1 MKRLDFNQDW
11 NFWKEGGEKQEKV
24 NLPHDAMLSEK
35 RDKDNA
41 TQSGGAYFAGGT
53 YHYTKKLYIQEG
65 WENVFLECEGVYQ
78 NSTVKVNGTEVYFRP
93 YGYSNFYVNLM
104 PHLKKDVENE
114 IEIIAD
120 NSKIPNS
127 RWYSGSG
134 IYREVGL
141 HVGGASYVKP
151 DGIRITPLNSEKVLV
166 ETEIVGE
173 GTVTVEIWDGKT
185 KVAQETGEKAVIVIP
200 ETQCWS
206 ESVPKLYTCKVIIQK
221 GNKVSDEAE
230 QKFGMRILNWN
241 KDGFFV
247 NGKEK
252 LLRGAC
258 IHHDNGVL
266 GACGFRDAE
275 YRRVRILK
283 EAGFNA
289 IRSAHNPISKA
300 MLDACDE
307 LGMYVMDEIYD
318 YWLIHKNPY
327 DQGGETVQKWWK
339 EDIGAMIRKDY
350 NHPSVVMYSIGNEI
364 SELGIEEGQELCA
377 QMSSYVK
384 TMDSSRAVTCG
395 INLMLA
401 SMAAKG
407 KGLYGKKEDG
417 KENTNGS
424 AGMDNVPTST
434 FYNILMNKMGGV
446 IDHMAATKSAD
457 KVADAISSGLDVMG
471 YNYATSR
478 YKKEYKMHPERV
490 IVGSETLPQSLYRN
504 WELVKSIPNLIGDF
518 MWTGWD
524 YLGECG
530 IGSIRYQKKATK
542 ESVDPGLA
550 ILSGAGVIDICGFE
564 RPETHWNK
572 TIWGLEEKNVIGV
585 EPVNH
590 AEDLRAA
597 SMWRVT
603 DAQESWSWEGC
614 EGKKTNVVVYS
625 DADYITLYLNKRKLG
640 TKKVKE
646 YRAEFKK
653 VPYEAGELRAVAFAA
668 DGTKKGSAIL
678 NSATGNT
685 SIRVKPDKSVLHAN
699 GQDLSFL
706 EISLTGENGV
716 IKSNVDQKLTVL
728 VEGAGYLQGLGS
740 ARLNTE
746 ESFVGN
752 GYTTYY
758 GKLLAV
764 VRASDKAGEIC
775 VKISGDGLET
785 KKIQLK
791 VE

>member
-1 MKRLDFNQDW
+1 MPGRN
-11 NFWKEGGEKQEKV
+11 V
-24 NLPHDAMLSEK
+24 P
-35 RDKDNA
+35 
-41 TQSGGAYFAGGT
+41 SGG
-53 YHYTKKLYIQEG
+53 
-65 WENVFLECEGVYQ
+65 
-78 NSTVKVNGTEVYFRP
+78 R
-93 YGYSNFYVNLM
+93 
-104 PHLKKDVENE
+104 
-114 IEIIAD
+114 
-120 NSKIPNS
+120 
-127 RWYSGSG
+127 
-134 IYREVGL
+134 
-141 HVGGASYVKP
+141 
-151 DGIRITPLNSEKVLV
+151 LN
-166 ETEIVGE
+166 
-173 GTVTVEIWDGKT
+173 
-185 KVAQETGEKAVIVIP
+185 
-200 ETQCWS
+200 
-206 ESVPKLYTCKVIIQK
+206 
-221 GNKVSDEAE
+221 
-230 QKFGMRILNWN
+230 
-241 KDGFFV
+241 
-247 NGKEK
+247 
-252 LLRGAC
+252 
-258 IHHDNGVL
+258 
-266 GACGFRDAE
+266 
-275 YRRVRILK
+275 
-283 EAGFNA
+283 
-289 IRSAHNPISKA
+289 
-300 MLDACDE
+300 
-307 LGMYVMDEIYD
+307 
-318 YWLIHKNPY
+318 
-327 DQGGETVQKWWK
+327 
-339 EDIGAMIRKDY
+339 
-350 NHPSVVMYSIGNEI
+350 
-364 SELGIEEGQELCA
+364 
-377 QMSSYVK
+377 
-384 TMDSSRAVTCG
+384 
-395 INLMLA
+395 
-401 SMAAKG
+401 
-407 KGLYGKKEDG
+407 
-417 KENTNGS
+417 
-424 AGMDNVPTST
+424 